1 MNNTNEQIKE
11 QPWNYKYQLNRTDW
25 THEWNKTIYE
35 SLHLKQQ
42 CSASHTIDPFRC
54 DCTWEFSIAGRYLFA
69 FILSP
74 PNAIRMVIHV
84 AHNSDVIHERSTIH
98 ITKRSPEFIIIIIII
113 VVAVGVVVVVVNNNY
128 SISTAHSSRECK
140 FRRFSL
146 ASGLA
151 IRPHKRTSLHTN
163 AVSATAVAAMIW
175 IYVIKSKTNESK
187 FKASSPKTQ
196 PMHTHAH

>member
-84 AHNSDVIHERSTIH
+84 AHTTVMSYMNAVRFTLQNDHLNLSSSSSSSWSPSASSSSLSIITIRLAQR
-98 ITKRSPEFIIIIIII
+98 TVQES
-113 VVAVGVVVVVVNNNY
+113 VNFGGF
-128 SISTAHSSRECK
+128 HW
-140 FRRFSL
+140 L
-146 ASGLA
+146 QVWQSG
-151 IRPHKRTSLHTN
+151 RTSEPLY
-163 AVSATAVAAMIW
+163 IQ
-175 IYVIKSKTNESK
+175 
-187 FKASSPKTQ
+187 TQ
-196 PMHTHAH
+196 FQQRQWQQWYGYT